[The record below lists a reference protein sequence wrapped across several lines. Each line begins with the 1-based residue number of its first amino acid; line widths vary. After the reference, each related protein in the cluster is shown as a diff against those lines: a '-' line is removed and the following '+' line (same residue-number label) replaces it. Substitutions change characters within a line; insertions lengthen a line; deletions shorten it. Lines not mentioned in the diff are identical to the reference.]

1 MSTVFAEISS
11 FIEVVTRAVA
21 WAVAGAVAITIPRAV
36 ARAAARAV
44 ARAVAVTLFTVGCN
58 ASSAED
64 SSD

>member
-21 WAVAGAVAITIPRAV
+21 RAVAGAVAITI
-36 ARAAARAV
+36 ARAV